1 MKKIISKVSLLSV
14 LVFGVMNAEESGI
27 FIGAGLGYGGTNM
40 EATLKGS
47 NIRTNVGGFVTGT
60 SRYEGGG
67 FAFGIMGGYKQFFT
81 QHLGLRYYANV
92 DMIVG
97 KVEPN
102 YNAKNTF
109 GSSDRELNLVN
120 YGVNVDFLANFISN
134 ETLDFG
140 AFVGLGLGGSS
151 WFGKGLDDLQTFI
164 DTALAG
170 SAHNIELQKTGF
182 DVALNI
188 GLRANIAKHHGI
200 EVAARVPFLKT
211 TILDYDIGSANETM
225 TTHNPYR
232 ITVRYAFSF

>member
-1 MKKIISKVSLLSV
+1 MKKIIGKACLLSAV
-14 LVFGVMNAEESGI
+14 VFCAVNAEESGI
-27 FIGAGLGYGGTNM
+27 FIGAGIGYGGANM
-40 EATLKGS
+40 EATLKGA
-47 NIRTNVGGFVTGT
+47 NFTNNSKTFYTGT

-109 GSSDRELNLVN
+109 GVGDKEFNLVN

-140 AFVGLGLGGSS
+140 AFVGLGLGGNS

-164 DTALAG
+164 DTVLAG

-188 GLRANIAKHHGI
+188 GLRANIAKNHGI

-225 TTHNPYR
+225 TTHSPYR